1 MTLTPDD
8 GVRLRRRAFGAVL
21 RQRQTAPTVVVF
33 ARKNFAHWL
42 PSHGLGQ
49 DALLRFFQGRSTL
62 LHVDPA
68 ALMPFVP

>member
-8 GVRLRRRAFGAVL
+8 SVQLRRRAVGAVL
-21 RQRQTAPTVVVF
+21 RQRRTAMMVVVF
-33 ARKNFAHWL
+33 ALKNFTHWL
-42 PSHGLGQ
+42 PSHGLGR
-49 DALLRFFQGRSTL
+49 DALLSFFHGRSTS